1 MDGETWGRLAYL
13 ALLLVAVGGWVLVEY
28 RGRMGQALRAAAA
41 WALIF
46 IGVAAGYGLW
56 TDMQNRISP
65 VQIVQDGEVVLPRA
79 DDGHYYAT
87 LTINGAPV
95 TFLADTGATTMVL
108 TQDDARSLGID
119 PDSLTYLG
127 QAQTANGIVRTASV
141 TLPEVQ
147 FGPFRDT
154 DVRAHVT
161 DGDLFG
167 SLLGM
172 DYLDR
177 FDVRIEGRQM
187 ILTRGGR

>member
-167 SLLGM
+167 S
-172 DYLDR
+172 R